1 MAGDPGNK
9 PNSVR
14 RAVLCLWISV
24 GLVLFLTV
32 AAFFAPLGIPHDA
45 VGTLTNL
52 ASAALLA
59 LVAVKLDAGRGWAQ
73 WLFAAIYVLG
83 LSTFV
88 ASMLLSP
95 ETFRSLPIL
104 LQASGIVQLALQ
116 TAALIFMFTGTS
128 QRWLRPS
135 PDKPHPST

>member
-1 MAGDPGNK
+1 MAGNPVDK
-9 PNSVR
+9 PRSVR
-14 RAVLCLWISV
+14 RAVLCLWLSV
-24 GLVLFLTV
+24 GLVLLLTL
-32 AAFFAPLGIPHDA
+32 AAFFAPLGIPHD
-45 VGTLTNL
+45 VVTTLTNL

-59 LVAVKLDAGRGWAQ
+59 WVAVKLDAGRGWAQ

-88 ASMLLSP
+88 VSVLLSP

-116 TAALIFMFTGTS
+116 TAALVFMFAATS

-135 PDKPHPST
+135 SDKADTAT

>member
-1 MAGDPGNK
+1 MASDPGNK
-9 PNSVR
+9 PPSAK
-14 RAVLCLWISV
+14 RAVLFLWISV

-32 AAFFAPLGIPHDA
+32 AAFFAPLGIPHDL
-45 VGTLTNL
+45 VTTVTNL

-59 LVAVKLDAGRGWAQ
+59 WVAVKLDAGRAWAQ

-88 ASMLLSP
+88 VSMLLSP

-116 TAALIFMFTGTS
+116 TAALVFMFTPAS

-135 PDKPHPST
+135 SDREDAST

>member
-1 MAGDPGNK
+1 MAGDPANK
-9 PNSVR
+9 PDSVR
-14 RAVLCLWISV
+14 RAVLCLWLSV

-32 AAFFAPLGIPHDA
+32 AAFFAPLGIPHDG
-45 VGTLTNL
+45 VTTVTNL

-59 LVAVKLDAGRGWAQ
+59 WVAVKLDAGRGWAQ

-88 ASMLLSP
+88 VSMLLSP

-116 TAALIFMFTGTS
+116 TAALVFMFTATS

-135 PDKPHPST
+135 SDKVDSST

>member
-9 PNSVR
+9 PKSVQ
-14 RAVLCLWISV
+14 RAVVCLWISI

-32 AAFFAPLGIPHDA
+32 AAFFAPLGIPHD
-45 VGTLTNL
+45 VVTTVTNV

-59 LVAVKLDAGRGWAQ
+59 WVAVKLDAGRGWAQ

-88 ASMLLSP
+88 VSMLLSP

-116 TAALIFMFTGTS
+116 TAALVFMFAPTS

-135 PDKPHPST
+135 SDQADTSP

>member
-1 MAGDPGNK
+1 MAGDPVDK
-9 PNSVR
+9 PKSVR
-14 RAVLCLWISV
+14 RAVLCLWMSV
-24 GLVLFLTV
+24 SLVLFLTV
-32 AAFFAPLGIPHDA
+32 AAFFVPLGIPHD
-45 VGTLTNL
+45 VVTTVTNL
-52 ASAALLA
+52 ASAALMA

-73 WLFAAIYVLG
+73 WLFAAVYVLG

-88 ASMLLSP
+88 VSMLLSP

-116 TAALIFMFTGTS
+116 TAALVFMFTPTS

-135 PDKPHPST
+135 SDKVDTST